1 MSPHAPT
8 SAVTLPPATDLH
20 NVMVEALGSVIEVQG
35 LSAAEASE
43 FRRAWSRCLAAPQ
56 SIAAAYVGRIPGD
69 FAQANESLTSTI
81 TLAAIELLAGQRMM
95 FHACGLADPMSGATV
110 AFIAPSGTGKTTVA
124 RTLGT
129 GLGYVSDETIAVG
142 ADLGI
147 LSYPKPL
154 SVKQAEPGSPKLQQ
168 GPDHHVL
175 GVTPPAPVLA
185 AITILSRTPRDADA
199 PVDAVSASASA
210 SASVEEVPLAQAIV
224 ELTPQLS
231 ALARLDRGL
240 VQLCTMVQA
249 CGGVKR
255 IRYSEAASIAP
266 LLPQLVRPV
275 AAGTPAQWM
284 ALETTPESANARAG
298 IRRTLVQDAVDADG
312 TVLLLL
318 DSQVLELGPLGA
330 LVWEFSSDWTTREA
344 ILDKVIEV
352 IGTHPSADALIDE
365 ALAELFSR
373 GVLENA

>member
-8 SAVTLPPATDLH
+8 ASSAATVPLANESH
-20 NVMVEALGSVIEVQG
+20 HVLVEALGSVIGVEG

-43 FRRAWSRCLAAPQ
+43 FRQAWSRCLALPE
-56 SIAAAYVGRIPGD
+56 SIAAASVRRIPGD
-69 FAQANESLTSTI
+69 FARANESLTSAI

-95 FHACGLADPMSGATV
+95 FHACGLADPLSGATV

-124 RTLGT
+124 RTLGP

-142 ADLGI
+142 SDLGI
-147 LSYPKPL
+147 VSYPKPL
-154 SVKQAEPGSPKLQQ
+154 SVKQPEPGRPKLQQ

-185 AITILSRTPRDADA
+185 AITILSRTPHDAGA
-199 PVDAVSASASA
+199 PADAVSV
-210 SASVEEVPLAQAIV
+210 SASVEDVPLAQAIV

-275 AAGTPAQWM
+275 EAGTPAQWM

-298 IRRTLVQDAVDADG
+298 MRRTPVQDAIDADG
-312 TVLLLL
+312 TVLLLI

-330 LVWEFSSDWTTREA
+330 LVWEFASDWTTREA
-344 ILDKVIEV
+344 ILGKVIEV
-352 IGTHPSADALIDE
+352 IGGHPSADALIDE
-365 ALAELFSR
+365 ALAELLSR